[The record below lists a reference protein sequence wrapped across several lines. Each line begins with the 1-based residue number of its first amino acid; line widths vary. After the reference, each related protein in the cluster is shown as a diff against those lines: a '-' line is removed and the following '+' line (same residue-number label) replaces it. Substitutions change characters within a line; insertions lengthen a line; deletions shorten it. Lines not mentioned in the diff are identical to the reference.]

1 MMSPVILAGAE
12 EPHRKFSDVML
23 HGYDVIRHVAMMT
36 DFTRPPSTSRHVHR
50 RSFVTT
56 SQHETRCEDDRF
68 HTATIYK
75 QTRAQTFVCHK
86 HHNMKHATRKW
97 CFSFLSQD
105 MKQPD
110 VELWISL
117 LSTSTRQ
124 LKNHLLDC
132 GRQQFMIDFSDTHKF
147 IAPRLG
153 DILII
158 SGMTFFGILRTPLS

>member
-1 MMSPVILAGAE
+1 MLKYIKRQVLNEPAMMSPVILAGAE

-75 QTRAQTFVCHK
+75 QTHAQTFICHK
-86 HHNMKHATRKW
+86 HHNMKHVARMTDFTR
-97 CFSFLSQD
+97 
-105 MKQPD
+105 PP
-110 VELWISL
+110 
-117 LSTSTRQ
+117 STSTHVHRRSFVT
-124 LKNHLLDC
+124 N
-132 GRQQFMIDFSDTHKF
+132 IT
-147 IAPRLG
+147 
-153 DILII
+153 
-158 SGMTFFGILRTPLS
+158 T

>member
-1 MMSPVILAGAE
+1 
-12 EPHRKFSDVML
+12 
-23 HGYDVIRHVAMMT
+23 
-36 DFTRPPSTSRHVHR
+36 
-50 RSFVTT
+50 
-56 SQHETRCEDDRF
+56 
-68 HTATIYK
+68 
-75 QTRAQTFVCHK
+75 
-86 HHNMKHATRKW
+86 
-97 CFSFLSQD
+97 